1 MTRKST
7 CLVSLF
13 EVFRISIGAGGDKKK
28 QFFSGDIS
36 AFESY
41 ASKDVKEMGSLPIPL
56 KDLLLSNQVIITDL
70 PKYNRKRKA
79 DDSNEL
85 II

>member
-1 MTRKST
+1 MG
-7 CLVSLF
+7 V
-13 EVFRISIGAGGDKKK
+13 VIKKK
-28 QFFSGDIS
+28 NFSGDIS
-36 AFESY
+36 TFESY

-56 KDLLLSNQVIITDL
+56 KALLLSNQVIIAHL

-79 DDSNEL
+79 DDSHEL